1 VRILLVDPDGDR
13 AAALG
18 EALAAAGARVTL
30 AASGSFALT
39 MLEWN
44 RHDIIVSRARLGD
57 MEGRELCTIL
67 RDDPGMKELRFVLV
81 ASPDEVS
88 PDTGSAGIDLLLP
101 STMSAP
107 TMLARMTRLI
117 PDVTSPPME
126 APRPPPVERSDPEQ
140 AIDAAPIE
148 PAAVDTLASAARE
161 AEGASQGFAGSLDG
175 IELGE
180 LARAIA
186 GAGRTGH
193 LLVALATAGGA
204 VAFEGGRVV
213 HAEFRDETGGPAFA
227 ALIGAAHRERVGE
240 FCFVA
245 DDSGG
250 LRGTPRTVQ
259 KSIEELL
266 RGS

>member
-1 VRILLVDPDGDR
+1 MRILLVDPDADR

-18 EALAAAGARVTL
+18 QALSAAGARVTL

-44 RHDIIVSRARLGD
+44 RHDIIVSRAHVGD
-57 MEGRELCTIL
+57 MQGRELCTIL
-67 RDDPGMKELRFVLV
+67 RDDPGMKELRFALV
-81 ASPDEVS
+81 AEPDDVNA
-88 PDTGSAGIDLLLP
+88 DTAGIDMILP
-101 STMSAP
+101 PTMSAS
-107 TMLARMTRLI
+107 TMVARLI
-117 PDVTSPPME
+117 WFMPEVMSQPMT
-126 APRPPPVERSDPEQ
+126 APPPVELLDAQP
-140 AIDAAPIE
+140 IDSIPVEPMAEDTCAPVARDAE
-148 PAAVDTLASAARE
+148 EFAS
-161 AEGASQGFAGSLDG
+161 GFAGSLED

-193 LLVALATAGGA
+193 LLVGLPNTGGA

-213 HAEFRDETGGPAFA
+213 HAEFADVIGGPAFA
-227 ALIGAAHRERVGE
+227 ALISAAHRERGGE

-250 LRGTPRTVQ
+250 LRGTPRTVH
-259 KSIEELL
+259 KNIDDLL
-266 RGS
+266 RRT

>member
-1 VRILLVDPDGDR
+1 MRILLVDPDGDR

-18 EALAAAGARVTL
+18 EALTAAGARVTL

-44 RHDIIVSRARLGD
+44 RHDVIMSRADLGD
-57 MEGRELCTIL
+57 MHGSELCTIL
-67 RDDPGMKELRFVLV
+67 RDDPGMKELRFALV
-81 ASPDEVS
+81 ARPDEVS
-88 PDTGSAGIDLLLP
+88 PSSGSAGIDLILP

-107 TMLARMTRLI
+107 AMLARITRLM
-117 PDVTSPPME
+117 PDV
-126 APRPPPVERSDPEQ
+126 APLPVE
-140 AIDAAPIE
+140 A
-148 PAAVDTLASAARE
+148 PAAVDTGAARE
-161 AEGASQGFAGSLDG
+161 AEASSQGFAGSLEG

-259 KSIEELL
+259 KNIEELL
-266 RGS
+266 RES

>member
-1 VRILLVDPDGDR
+1 MRILLVDPDGDR

-44 RHDIIVSRARLGD
+44 RHDVIVSRARLGD

-67 RDDPGMKELRFVLV
+67 RDDPGMKELRFALV
-81 ASPDEVS
+81 AGPDEVS

-107 TMLARMTRLI
+107 TMMARITRLM
-117 PDVTSPPME
+117 PDVVC
-126 APRPPPVERSDPEQ
+126 PPVE
-140 AIDAAPIE
+140 AATSGKRP
-148 PAAVDTLASAARE
+148 SAARE
-161 AEGASQGFAGSLDG
+161 AEDLAQGFAGSLDG
-175 IELGE
+175 IQLGDV
-180 LARAIA
+180 ARAIA
-186 GAGRTGH
+186 EAGRTGH

-213 HAEFRDETGGPAFA
+213 HAEFRDETGGPAFV